1 MAKQPTEMSDEV
13 FIPKLTKEQIELEH
27 QLIVLDETAYSNFV
41 VGFTEGTELDRDD
54 FEVALSISGADE
66 FFSNY
71 YLAALFH
78 EHEDQLTHTELNIL
92 NQLYRQQAIVQEA
105 LERIKRLEAVSES
118 LGLEHSFERAM
129 EVLDALVTN
138 TLMEFTGDK
147 LDS

>member
-13 FIPKLTKEQIELEH
+13 FIPKLTNEQIELEH

-41 VGFTEGTELDRDD
+41 IGFTEGTELDRED
-54 FEVALSISGADE
+54 FEVALDISGADE
-66 FFSNY
+66 FFTNY
-71 YLAALFH
+71 YLTALFH
-78 EHEDQLTHTELNIL
+78 EHEDQLTHTEVNIL
-92 NQLYRQQAIVQEA
+92 NQLYRQQAIVQDA
-105 LERIKRLEAVSES
+105 LERIKKLEAVSES
-118 LGLEHSFERAM
+118 LGLEHSFERSM